1 MTTGIKQAIAGLV
14 FTSCRDLDIVEIANH
29 AAGCIEGLGHRIT
42 GTHILSDTRARVI
55 TDQIELTLSAEEDI
69 TFATLPAPAPAF
81 LSVRLAAREDAH
93 MTRFKRDSVLAR
105 TLQKLHELLA
115 PDFVKWT
122 GSDVLLSSV
131 DFARAVGLTPQ
142 RQAAG
147 GKIRP
152 RRVISHKPLPDI
164 EETNDTLQ
172 RRISDQDPAIFGNAT
187 TPDRLRKVFTED
199 WIDPDLV
206 AEQAAAE
213 AQARDMEDIETAA
226 PLRLSAWLI
235 SFAVA
240 LFALP
245 VGVML
250 LILNLA
256 KGENLRL
263 ASQTAALTGTFIA
276 LQSYGTMANAM
287 NTIQGLIG

>member
-1 MTTGIKQAIAGLV
+1 MATGITQAIAGLV
-14 FTSCRDLDIVEIANH
+14 FTSGRDLDIVEIANH

-55 TDQIELTLSAEEDI
+55 TDQIELTLSAEEDVS
-69 TFATLPAPAPAF
+69 FATLPAPAGMF
-81 LSVRLAAREDAH
+81 LSVRIAARDAAQL
-93 MTRFKRDSVLAR
+93 TRFTRDSVLAR
-105 TLQKLHELLA
+105 TLQKLHELLE
-115 PDFVKWT
+115 PDYVKWN
-122 GSDVLLSSV
+122 GSDVLLAAT
-131 DFARAVGLTPQ
+131 DFARAVGL
-142 RQAAG
+142 RQPRPT
-147 GKIRP
+147 GKVRP
-152 RRVISHKPLPDI
+152 RRVISHKRLPDI

-172 RRISDQDPAIFGNAT
+172 RRISNQDPAIFGNAT

-287 NTIQGLIG
+287 NAIQGLIG

>member
-1 MTTGIKQAIAGLV
+1 MTTGITQAIAGLV

-42 GTHILSDTRARVI
+42 GTHILSDSRARVI

-69 TFATLPAPAPAF
+69 VFSTLPAPAGAF
-81 LSVRLAAREDAH
+81 LSVRLIARDATRT
-93 MTRFKRDSVLAR
+93 TRFTRDSVLAR
-105 TLQKLHELLA
+105 TLQKLHELLD
-115 PDFVKWT
+115 PDYVKWT
-122 GSDVLLSSV
+122 GSDVLLSAA
-131 DFARAVGLTPQ
+131 DFARAVGLTPP
-142 RQAAG
+142 RPAADG
-147 GKIRP
+147 RIRP
-152 RRVISHKPLPDI
+152 RRVTSHKRLPDI

-172 RRISDQDPAIFGNAT
+172 RRISDQDPAIFGNAS

-199 WIDPDLV
+199 WIDPDLL

-213 AQARDMEDIETAA
+213 AQARDLEDIETTA

-276 LQSYGTMANAM
+276 LQSYGTMAHAM
-287 NTIQGLIG
+287 NTLQGLIG